1 MRAVDTNVLV
11 RLLTRDD
18 ARQVAT
24 AARWVESGVW
34 VSVLALAEAV
44 WVLGAVYERSPAEI
58 ASAVE
63 TLLNHKDLTLQ
74 DSDIV
79 AAALVLFR
87 ERPAVSFSDCL
98 LLELARKAGHLPLGT
113 FDRDL
118 SQLKGAEK
126 LSGNRP
132 K

>member
-1 MRAVDTNVLV
+1 MRAIDTNVLV
-11 RLLTRDD
+11 RLLARDD

-24 AARWVESGVW
+24 AARWVEGGVW
-34 VSVLALAEAV
+34 VSLLALAEAV
-44 WVLGAVYERSPAEI
+44 WVLSAVYECSPVEI

-79 AAALVLFR
+79 GAALVQFR
-87 ERPAVSFSDCL
+87 ATGGKFFRLSASRNGAESWTF
-98 LLELARKAGHLPLGT
+98 PLGT

-118 SQLKGAEK
+118 SKLNGAQR
-126 LSGNRP
+126 L
-132 K
+132 